1 MNYGHNQKFLHSA
14 LNCFNW
20 YQNINNILC
29 ILYLTKVE
37 FEEERR
43 QLLELAEYNE
53 HSSEVLE
60 EKLKENEQQLSEIT
74 TSLLQRE
81 DELQQMQEKL
91 VSVAA

>member
-1 MNYGHNQKFLHSA
+1 MHNRYGMSKVWHLAQSKLYIWISV
-14 LNCFNW
+14 
-20 YQNINNILC
+20 Y
-29 ILYLTKVE
+29 YLTKVE

-53 HSSEVLE
+53 HSSEALE

-74 TSLLQRE
+74 ASLLQRE